1 MFAFLKR
8 GKPEIRVDHAPADG
22 TPTAVGPADGLIAA
36 IDAQLLAIA
45 EVPPAVRTE
54 QQWNYLDRLLDAR
67 SAPADVR
74 PLIRPAVPVIP
85 GGGEGGSRRG

>member
-8 GKPEIRVDHAPADG
+8 GKPEIRVNHADG
-22 TPTAVGPADGLIAA
+22 TPAVPGPADGLIAA

-45 EVPPAVRTE
+45 EVPPGERTE
-54 QQWNYLDRLLDAR
+54 QQWDYLDRLLDAR

-74 PLIRPAVPVIP
+74 PLIRPAAPVIP
-85 GGGEGGSRRG
+85 GSEGGSR